1 MIICSDNLSMCN
13 THTAYCVF
21 SDTNLLL
28 CVCLL
33 GVTVLAVGIN
43 QADTEE
49 LRRVV
54 TDGSTQN
61 ILYVRDAAQLN
72 TLHTDLADLLCGIA
86 RIPEVRRNLES
97 LALLVY
103 NSHNND

>member
-1 MIICSDNLSMCN
+1 M
-13 THTAYCVF
+13 
-21 SDTNLLL
+21 

-61 ILYVRDAAQLN
+61 ILYTRDAARLD
-72 TLHTDLADLLCGIA
+72 TIHADLADLLCGIA
-86 RIPEVRRNLES
+86 RIPEVRRNLQKS
-97 LALLVY
+97 ICFV
-103 NSHNND
+103 